1 MSDTE
6 NKSKTSNTFDEYV
19 SSFFNAFEL
28 PKDGDSLLSSTSL
41 QGGLDNEKYI
51 NDYVDYAYTC
61 SKPPMQKSLSWSS
74 TNPSIAFERDSYL
87 MPYACSDYKKLTSS
101 TRPRSITLSPKSSPK
116 YLRVDNNRSTAFKSL
131 ASSRVYHQSSPSS
144 YSSTATPHSPQASTT
159 NLRSIK
165 EAPFCRHL
173 TVESDEYAYNSS
185 QDEIDMIHCDVYD
198 GADDDDMDGYDLDA
212 FLRQQPRRERA
223 NTAPP
228 NISITAE
235 DGHSKYILNV
245 LSEEAAAVDANHNA
259 LADTKV
265 VSKDKEPFLYFCG

>member
-1 MSDTE
+1 MSET
-6 NKSKTSNTFDEYV
+6 NRSKTSNTFDEYV

-28 PKDGDSLLSSTSL
+28 QKDGDTSLSTTSL

-87 MPYACSDYKKLTSS
+87 MPYACSDYKKLASH

-116 YLRVDNNRSTAFKSL
+116 YLRVDNNRSNAFKSL
-131 ASSRVYHQSSPSS
+131 TKSYDQSSPSS
-144 YSSTATPHSPQASTT
+144 VSSNATTPHSPQASTN

-165 EAPFCRHL
+165 EAPFSRHL

-198 GADDDDMDGYDLDA
+198 GIEDDDLDGYDLDI

-245 LSEEAAAVDANHNA
+245 LNEEASVVDSNHNTT
-259 LADTKV
+259 TKEV
-265 VSKDKEPFLYFCG
+265 GKDKQPFLYFCG